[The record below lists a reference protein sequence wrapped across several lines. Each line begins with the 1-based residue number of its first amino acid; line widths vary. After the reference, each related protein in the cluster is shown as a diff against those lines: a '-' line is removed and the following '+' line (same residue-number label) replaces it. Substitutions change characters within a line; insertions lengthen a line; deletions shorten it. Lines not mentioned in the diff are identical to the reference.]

1 MRKYFQTIATL
12 SLLIFLG
19 SNLEAK
25 VTYLSSLKGEEF
37 EMGNL
42 LEWSTLQ
49 EENSKFFVVEKSI
62 DGVDYTEVG
71 SIDAAGNSSEENVY
85 SYLDLGATNK
95 KAFYRLRQV
104 DVDATISYSHTIV
117 VSKAMTNNFAM
128 VNITSEIKDVMEV
141 SYTSSIESDMNV
153 ELLDEGGSI
162 LYSEMFA
169 TKKGIND
176 VALPMDAYPM
186 GTYRIAFTMEME
198 REILTLKKV
207 ENTTEE
213 TNMASKKNNN
223 KGSKN

>member
-1 MRKYFQTIATL
+1 MKKYFKTFLTL

-19 SNLEAK
+19 SHLEAK
-25 VTYLSSLKGEEF
+25 VTYLNSLKGEEF

-49 EENSKFFVVEKSI
+49 EQNSKSFVVEKSI
-62 DGVDYTEVG
+62 DGIDYTEVG
-71 SIDAAGNSSEENVY
+71 SIDAAGNSSKENVY
-85 SYLDLGATNK
+85 SYLDLGATDK

-104 DVDATISYSHTIV
+104 DADATISYSHTIV

-128 VNITSEIKDVMEV
+128 INITSEIKEVMEV
-141 SYTSSIESDMNV
+141 SYTSSIDSDMNI

-162 LYSEMFA
+162 LYSEMFR

-176 VALPMDAYPM
+176 IALPMDAYPM
-186 GTYRIAFTMEME
+186 GTYRVAFTMEME

-207 ENTTEE
+207 ESTTEE
-213 TNMASKKNNN
+213 PNMASKKND
-223 KGSKN
+223 KGTKN

>member
-1 MRKYFQTIATL
+1 MKKYFKTFLTL

-25 VTYLSSLKGEEF
+25 VTYLNSLKGEEF

-49 EENSKFFVVEKSI
+49 EQNSKSFVVEKSI

-71 SIDAAGNSSEENVY
+71 SIDAAGNSSKESAY
-85 SYLDLGATNK
+85 SYLDLGATDK

-141 SYTSSIESDMNV
+141 SYTSSIDSDMNV

-162 LYSEMFA
+162 LYSEMFG

-176 VALPMDAYPM
+176 IALPMDAYPM
-186 GTYRIAFTMEME
+186 GTYRVAFTMEME

-207 ENTTEE
+207 ESTTEE
-213 TNMASKKNNN
+213 PNMASKKND